1 MKHKRSKKLSIG
13 RKMPPRYHK
22 LPGEDYDIKKSEVIR
37 WLIQCPDILEYV
49 WDQFKQSG
57 DIEYNPE
64 TGKWQGVD
72 YE

>member
-1 MKHKRSKKLSIG
+1 
-13 RKMPPRYHK
+13 MPPRYHK
-22 LPGEDYDIKKSEVIR
+22 LPGEDYDIKKSEGVN